1 MILVIGGPPGS
12 GKTTVAER
20 WAAARGA
27 VLVSAGTRFRAMA
40 KERGLSLEAFGRAA
54 EHDPSID
61 RALDAAVLS
70 EIRTHVAQGRDVVV
84 DGRIQAYLL
93 AKEQILCL
101 KVLID
106 APLAVRAKRIAGRE
120 GTTVEEAKREIL
132 ARKRAGPTSHQVSA
146 WVRDMFGV
154 PKAGHSGT
162 LDPRVTGVL
171 PVALADA
178 TRALEAVLEGDK
190 EYIGVMQIHQDVDER
205 RVRSMMGRFVGEIY
219 QIPPIRSAVKREQR
233 TRHVYELEPLEVD
246 GRNVLFRV
254 RCESGTYIRTLC
266 ADIGDALGVGAN
278 LVDLR
283 RTRAATFGEA
293 DALPLNAFRDAIAY
307 RKEDGDDTSVRA
319 ILHPMEDLLRHLP
332 RIVVKDT
339 AVDAICHGANLAVPG
354 VAKLSEHIR
363 VGDLVGVYTGKG
375 EAVAIA
381 NALMTSDRIVIA
393 KSGAAADTAR
403 VLMAP
408 GTYPRLWK

>member
-1 MILVIGGPPGS
+1 MIFVIGGPPGS

-20 WAAARGA
+20 WAAARGS

-54 EHDPSID
+54 EGDPSID
-61 RALDAAVLS
+61 RALDAAVQS
-70 EIRTHVAQGRDVVV
+70 EIRTHVAEGRDVVV

-93 AKEQILCL
+93 EKEKIPCL

-132 ARKRAGPTSHQVSA
+132 AREKSERIRYKSIYGIDVGDT
-146 WVRDMFGV
+146 
-154 PKAGHSGT
+154 GT

-190 EYIGVMQIHQDVDER
+190 EYVGVMQLHQDVDER

-233 TRHVYELEPLEVD
+233 TRNVYELEPFEVD

-266 ADIGDALGVGAN
+266 D
-278 LVDLR
+278 
-283 RTRAATFGEA
+283 
-293 DALPLNAFRDAIAY
+293 
-307 RKEDGDDTSVRA
+307 
-319 ILHPMEDLLRHLP
+319 
-332 RIVVKDT
+332 
-339 AVDAICHGANLAVPG
+339 
-354 VAKLSEHIR
+354 HIR

-381 NALMTSDRIVIA
+381 KALMTSDRIVIA

-403 VLMAP
+403 VLMSP

>member
-120 GTTVEEAKREIL
+120 RTTVEEAKREIL
-132 ARKRAGPTSHQVSA
+132 ARERSERIRYKSIYGIDVGDTRIFDLAIDSEDRTPDEIVAKIAARVGGGAISSSSTRCPTRNTERDPRSGRSRNEIGSA
-146 WVRDMFGV
+146 WRW
-154 PKAGHSGT
+154 S
-162 LDPRVTGVL
+162 
-171 PVALADA
+171 
-178 TRALEAVLEGDK
+178 
-190 EYIGVMQIHQDVDER
+190 
-205 RVRSMMGRFVGEIY
+205 
-219 QIPPIRSAVKREQR
+219 
-233 TRHVYELEPLEVD
+233 
-246 GRNVLFRV
+246 
-254 RCESGTYIRTLC
+254 
-266 ADIGDALGVGAN
+266 
-278 LVDLR
+278 
-283 RTRAATFGEA
+283 
-293 DALPLNAFRDAIAY
+293 
-307 RKEDGDDTSVRA
+307 TS
-319 ILHPMEDLLRHLP
+319 
-332 RIVVKDT
+332 
-339 AVDAICHGANLAVPG
+339 
-354 VAKLSEHIR
+354 
-363 VGDLVGVYTGKG
+363 
-375 EAVAIA
+375 
-381 NALMTSDRIVIA
+381 
-393 KSGAAADTAR
+393 
-403 VLMAP
+403 
-408 GTYPRLWK
+408 